1 MEFNIYKILYLFLRL
16 SPFMIVS
23 YFVLLSV
30 FNQDMKGI
38 VLLAGLIFTVILTLM
53 LNKLFPTVESPLNAE
68 CQITSLGK
76 AGAAL
81 SLIPLGVL
89 TLAYV
94 FSYIAYIIIKYSMI
108 NDGIPVLIIFPILV
122 IIETVFQ
129 IKFGCTN
136 MSKIFIAIVLGGLC
150 GFLWSSMIDNTGYFD
165 LQYFNGI
172 SSKQVCNRPTRSAY
186 RCRISKK
193 AN

>member
-76 AGAAL
+76 AGTAL

-122 IIETVFQ
+122 IIETIFQ

-150 GFLWSSMIDNTGYFD
+150 GVLWSSMIDNTGYFD

-172 SSKQVCNRPTRSAY
+172 SSKQVCNRPTRGAY
-186 RCRISKK
+186 RCRIVRK
-193 AN
+193 